1 MIGELALVFF
11 KPTSKMAANDI
22 VLKDGWAVKE
32 SGQAM
37 LGQTNWRRRWF
48 RLTRNAEGQVTW
60 AYYRNKEDISSNQC
74 AGHVELDSTYI
85 ARNLEVG
92 EKKKKPHCFALGP
105 LFDNLMAKRTY
116 YISCESEAD
125 KLSWMEVIGAAIESD
140 FGSSTDTFNANRSI
154 KSRIDRQTKKQM
166 SRNRPVVC
174 PSSAVYATDYLD
186 SDWRFK
192 QWDTLCSVIRDAKWK
207 KTDVKNGVTVA
218 RLSFKHEPY
227 AVIKVEG
234 SILVPPEIVFDYLLT
249 ALRPGGRLDHPFRH
263 EKVLQILED
272 VPRSSVVYNSYNI
285 PLPSMSNRDCCLIRT
300 WMPSYITQNSTS
312 GLVLTS
318 INHPLEESPK
328 RTVHYTHAHAY
339 WLRSIYRTPYRQCW
353 REPLNQLSSRLVYE
367 QHFSTSKYKSK
378 STTQLFKAND
388 VMPQAQGRK
397 EEGGGG

>member
-1 MIGELALVFF
+1 
-11 KPTSKMAANDI
+11 MAANDI

-60 AYYRNKEDISSNQC
+60 AYYRKKEDISSNQC

-140 FGSSTDTFNANRSI
+140 FGSSTDTFNANRRSI

-166 SRNRPVVC
+166 SRNRPLVC

-207 KTDVKNGVTVA
+207 KIDVKNGVTVA

-227 AVIKVEG
+227 AVIK
-234 SILVPPEIVFDYLLT
+234 
-249 ALRPGGRLDHPFRH
+249 LDHPFRH
-263 EKVLQILED
+263 EKVLQILE
-272 VPRSSVVYNSYNI
+272 
-285 PLPSMSNRDCCLIRT
+285 
-300 WMPSYITQNSTS
+300 

-328 RTVHYTHAHAY
+328 RMSSLYTCACVLA
-339 WLRSIYRTPYRQCW
+339 RRIYRTPHTDNAGE
-353 REPLNQLSSRLVYE
+353 EPLNQLSSRLVYE
-367 QHFSTSKYKSK
+367 HHFSTSKHKSK

-397 EEGGGG
+397 EEGGGGGGRITWCDNK